1 MQKVLVTGATGFIGT
16 HLVRRLVRDGH
27 QVVALVRDPA
37 KATGFPTTNVELI
50 RGDLSIFEDDRTVLP
65 RCDTV
70 VHLAGVVA
78 ADDVADYHAVNFV
91 AVKHLVACLER
102 QAWTPRR
109 LLFASSLAAA
119 GPSPS
124 GVHKSETDPC
134 EPIEPYGRS
143 KLEAER
149 FLQTAPFPTTTFRP
163 AVVFGAGDPATV
175 TLFRM
180 AKRGIGFRT
189 AGPASPISFID
200 VDDLVEAIVRLL
212 DDTSQA
218 HHTYFVSHPQ
228 AMDTPTMWKTLGKVM
243 DRRVAVI
250 PIPRPVLYATMIAMT
265 ALAKRF
271 KFKNQL
277 DIKQY
282 EQITAPPFV
291 CSSAALQRD
300 LAWHPAYD
308 LEASIARAAEGFRS
322 AGSL

>member
-1 MQKVLVTGATGFIGT
+1 
-16 HLVRRLVRDGH
+16 VRRLVHDGH
-27 QVVALVRDPA
+27 QVVALVREPA
-37 KATGFPTTNVELI
+37 KATGFPTTHVELVV
-50 RGDLSIFEDDRTVLP
+50 GDLSIFEDDRTVLP

-78 ADDVADYHAVNFV
+78 AEDVADYHAVNFV

-102 QAWTPRR
+102 QSWRPRR
-109 LLFASSLAAA
+109 FLFASSLAAA
-119 GPSPS
+119 GQSPS

-143 KLEAER
+143 KLEAEQ
-149 FLQTAPFPTTTFRP
+149 FLKAAPFPTTTFRP

-189 AGPASPISFID
+189 AGPAAPISFVD
-200 VDDLVEAIVRLL
+200 VEDLVDAIVRML
-212 DDTSQA
+212 DDTSDA
-218 HHTYFVSHPQ
+218 DRTYFVSHPR
-228 AMDTPTMWKTLGKVM
+228 AMDTPTMWKALGVAM

-250 PIPRPVLYATMIAMT
+250 PFPRSVLYATMIAMT
-265 ALAKRF
+265 ALSKRF
-271 KFKNQL
+271 GFKNQL
-277 DIKQY
+277 DVKQD

-300 LAWHPAYD
+300 LAWRPTHD
-308 LEASIARAAEGFRS
+308 LETSIARAADGFRRS
-322 AGSL
+322 GSL